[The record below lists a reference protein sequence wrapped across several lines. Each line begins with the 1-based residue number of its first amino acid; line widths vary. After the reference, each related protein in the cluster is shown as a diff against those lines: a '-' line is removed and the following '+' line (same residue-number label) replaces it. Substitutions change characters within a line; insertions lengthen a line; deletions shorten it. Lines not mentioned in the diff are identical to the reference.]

1 MIDRDTVPALPRGV
15 RRAHDGVRNTS
26 VLLGPERVLM
36 IDPIGDAILSRLD
49 GVASI
54 ADICASLASH
64 FNAELDVIRPDVDSY
79 LQELADKRLVDLRH
93 G

>member
-1 MIDRDTVPALPRGV
+1 MIDPDTVPALPRGV
-15 RRAHDGVRNTS
+15 RRADDGVRKTP

-36 IDPIGDAILSRLD
+36 IDPIGDAILSQID
-49 GVASI
+49 GAATI

-64 FNAELDVIRPDVDSY
+64 FNAEQDVITPDVESY

>member
-1 MIDRDTVPALPRGV
+1 MIDPDVVPVLPRGV
-15 RRAHDGVRNTS
+15 RLACDDLRNTP

-49 GVASI
+49 GVASMGE
-54 ADICASLASH
+54 ICASLASH
-64 FNAELDVIRPDVDSY
+64 FDTGLDVIIPDVDSY
-79 LQELADKRLVDLRH
+79 LQELADKRLVELRH